1 MFVSLFICPLYSCF
15 HSNQNIRSKKEKDLL
30 GKVQYFANQLEQ
42 YRFDSQNSLLAAKEV
57 SDKKETQ
64 LQEEIKG
71 LRVKVDELEGEYS
84 KAKSLTDKLK
94 TQRDDLETELNSF
107 KERYAQD
114 ITEWENRFELEQNAR
129 KKEQEKNLQLLDQ
142 AKVAAKKREQEA
154 ITDGQEMA
162 EKMRE
167 MYASHLADTE
177 KQLSAMVKEVSGKE
191 EYIEQLESERK
202 SVSKLLKQSFGL
214 VRTRVKAGVKRV
226 LRSPSPSDDAPDATE
241 ASTTTSFNSEE
252 ESISN

>member
-1 MFVSLFICPLYSCF
+1 MF
-15 HSNQNIRSKKEKDLL
+15 IRSKKEKDLL

-94 TQRDDLETELNSF
+94 TQRDDLETELNSL

-177 KQLSAMVKEVSGKE
+177 KQLSEISEEVSGKD

-226 LRSPSPSDDAPDATE
+226 LRSPSPSDATDAT
-241 ASTTTSFNSEE
+241 TTTSLHSEE
-252 ESISN
+252 ESISD